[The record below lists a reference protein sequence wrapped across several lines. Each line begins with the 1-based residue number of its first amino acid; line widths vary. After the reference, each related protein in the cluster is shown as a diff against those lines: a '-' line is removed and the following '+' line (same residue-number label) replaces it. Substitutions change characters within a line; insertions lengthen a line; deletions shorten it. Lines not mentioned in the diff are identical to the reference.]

1 MGFFAGSGVD
11 YEAVASHHVASHH
24 VVIVPLF
31 LVQLYRRPPVD
42 VGLRSRS
49 GLGWRLHSG
58 LDCVANHSHETF
70 TLLLV
75 DEGSA

>member
-31 LVQLYRRPPVD
+31 LVHLYRILVD

-49 GLGWRLHSG
+49 GLGWPLHSG